1 MHTTEP
7 DRAGDTT
14 TPATPAAPRPRTAVT
29 PRPLDV
35 AAGWSWRLLV
45 VGAAVAVVFLVLSR
59 LRIIVLPAIVA
70 LLATAILYPPL
81 RWLRARGWP
90 RLLAIW
96 TVLLGAIATVAAVV
110 AGLSWQ
116 VAGEVDQLDVSI
128 EEGVADVE
136 DWLVDGP
143 LGLSR
148 TSVTEAYAQAR
159 EWVTSGDGLLST
171 GIASQ
176 AVVAV
181 EVVAGLLLAL
191 VLVFFF
197 LKDGERMWQ
206 AITGRLGTRAS
217 AHVDHAG
224 RRAWT
229 TLGGFVRGTAIVAAV
244 DAVLIGTAVAVLGVP
259 FALPLAALTFAGAF
273 LPIVGAVVAGA
284 IAVLVALATQ
294 GVVTALI
301 LLGVVVLVQ
310 QVEGDVLQPIV
321 LGRAVSLHPV
331 VILLAVAGGAAL
343 GGIVGAFLAVPVVA
357 VASAVMGYVWGEVG
371 PRDATAP

>member
-1 MHTTEP
+1 MHPTEP
-7 DRAGDTT
+7 DPAGDTA
-14 TPATPAAPRPRTAVT
+14 TPATPATPRPRTAVT
-29 PRPLDV
+29 PRALDV

-45 VGAAVAVVFLVLSR
+45 VGGAAAVVFLVLSR
-59 LRIIVLPAIVA
+59 LRIIVLPTIVA
-70 LLATAILYPPL
+70 LLAASVLYPPVA
-81 RWLRARGWP
+81 WLRARGWP
-90 RLLAIW
+90 QLLATW
-96 TVLLGAIATVAAVV
+96 TVLLAAIATVAAVV
-110 AGLSWQ
+110 AALSWQ
-116 VAGEVDQLDVSI
+116 VAGEVDELDVSI
-128 EEGVADVE
+128 EQGVTDVE

-148 TSVTEAYAQAR
+148 SSVTDAYAQGR
-159 EWVTSGDGLLST
+159 EWVTSGEGLLST

-197 LKDGERMWQ
+197 LKDGEGMWQ
-206 AITGRLGTRAS
+206 SITGRLGTRAA
-217 AHVDHAG
+217 AHFDPAG

-229 TLGGFVRGTAIVAAV
+229 TLSGYVRGTAIVAAV
-244 DAVLIGTAVAVLGVP
+244 DAILIGVAVAVLGVP

-273 LPIVGAVVAGA
+273 LPIVGAVVAGS

-321 LGRAVSLHPV
+321 LGRAVRLHPV

>member
-1 MHTTEP
+1 
-7 DRAGDTT
+7 
-14 TPATPAAPRPRTAVT
+14 
-29 PRPLDV
+29 
-35 AAGWSWRLLV
+35 
-45 VGAAVAVVFLVLSR
+45 
-59 LRIIVLPAIVA
+59 
-70 LLATAILYPPL
+70 
-81 RWLRARGWP
+81 
-90 RLLAIW
+90 
-96 TVLLGAIATVAAVV
+96 
-110 AGLSWQ
+110 
-116 VAGEVDQLDVSI
+116 
-128 EEGVADVE
+128 
-136 DWLVDGP
+136 
-143 LGLSR
+143 
-148 TSVTEAYAQAR
+148 
-159 EWVTSGDGLLST
+159 
-171 GIASQ
+171 
-176 AVVAV
+176 
-181 EVVAGLLLAL
+181 
-191 VLVFFF
+191 
-197 LKDGERMWQ
+197 MWQ

-371 PRDATAP
+371 PQDATAP

>member
-1 MHTTEP
+1 MHTTE
-7 DRAGDTT
+7 TT
-14 TPATPAAPRPRTAVT
+14 RPADPPTPAAPPRPAVA

-45 VGAAVAVVFLVLSR
+45 VGAAAVVVVLVLSR

>member
-1 MHTTEP
+1 MHPTEP
-7 DRAGDTT
+7 DRAGAT
-14 TPATPAAPRPRTAVT
+14 ATPAAPTAPRPRNALT
-29 PRPLDV
+29 PRPLDI

-45 VGAAVAVVFLVLSR
+45 VGAAAAVVFLVLSR
-59 LRIIVLPAIVA
+59 MRIIVLPTIVA
-70 LLATAILYPPL
+70 LLATSVLYPPVA
-81 RWLRARGWP
+81 WLRARGWP
-90 RLLAIW
+90 RLLATW
-96 TVLLGAIATVAAVV
+96 TVLLAAIATVAAVV
-110 AGLSWQ
+110 AALSWQ
-116 VAGEVDQLDVSI
+116 VAGEVDELDVSI
-128 EEGVADVE
+128 EQGVTDVE

-148 TSVTEAYAQAR
+148 SSVTEAYAQGR
-159 EWVTSGDGLLST
+159 EWVTSGEGLLST

-206 AITGRLGTRAS
+206 AVTGRLGTRAA
-217 AHVDHAG
+217 AHVDPAG
-224 RRAWT
+224 RRAWA
-229 TLGGFVRGTAIVAAV
+229 TLSGYVRGTAVVAAV
-244 DAVLIGTAVAVLGVP
+244 DAVLIGVAVAVLGVP

-273 LPIVGAVVAGA
+273 LPIVGAVVAGS

-321 LGRAVSLHPV
+321 LGRAVRLHPV

>member
-14 TPATPAAPRPRTAVT
+14 TPATPAAPRARTAVT

-90 RLLAIW
+90 RLLATW
-96 TVLLGAIATVAAVV
+96 TVLLGAITTVAAVV
-110 AGLSWQ
+110 ASLSWQ

-148 TSVTEAYAQAR
+148 SSVTEAYGQAR

-171 GIASQ
+171 GIAGQ

-191 VLVFFF
+191 VLVF

-310 QVEGDVLQPIV
+310 QVEGGVLQPIV